1 MISRPGYLGAHLD
14 VQGLLDL
21 SVDVDI
27 PGKFSAYNALA
38 ALAVCRHFPVS
49 PEDMQKGLDTVKV
62 KGRVESVPVPGPY
75 TLLIDYA
82 HNAMSMENIL
92 STLREYQPNRL
103 ICMFGAGG
111 NRDRARR
118 YEMGEISGRL
128 ADLSVIT
135 EDNSREEDVM
145 HILEDIKTGLH
156 KTDGEY
162 VAIPDRKEA
171 IRYCIEHAR
180 EGDIIVLAGKGHE
193 DYMEKHGKRFHF
205 DEREVVADILA
216 QGQRKDG

>member
-1 MISRPGYLGAHLD
+1 MLNF
-14 VQGLLDL
+14 

-156 KTDGEY
+156 KTDGE
-162 VAIPDRKEA
+162 
-171 IRYCIEHAR
+171 
-180 EGDIIVLAGKGHE
+180 
-193 DYMEKHGKRFHF
+193 
-205 DEREVVADILA
+205 
-216 QGQRKDG
+216 